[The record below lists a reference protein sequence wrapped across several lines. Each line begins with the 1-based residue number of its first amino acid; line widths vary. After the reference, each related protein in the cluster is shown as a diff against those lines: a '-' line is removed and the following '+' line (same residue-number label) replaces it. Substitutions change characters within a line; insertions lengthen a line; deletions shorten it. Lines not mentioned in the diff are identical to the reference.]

1 MKLHTPSVLVG
12 AVVAGAV
19 LLSGGMGKPGAGG
32 GGNPAAATPPASQ
45 IRVSD
50 LVRPKSAPSAV
61 YTVRG
66 EVTALPEKGKPQTE
80 LMIKHEAIDD
90 FKNKDGKV
98 VGMNSMIMDFPPEKG
113 LDVTV
118 LKVGDKVEVE
128 FAVWWSQSPPW
139 LATKITKLPA
149 ETKLEYRRAG
159 EAKKEAKVE
168 PKPEVRPET
177 KPEAKA
183 AEAAGP
189 APATEGTLVPNAKDN
204 LDAIVENGKAGLL
217 RQVLGKMLPGAT
229 IVSAERDE
237 EYPEEIRVYNVTLT
251 TKDAGGAGGVG
262 GVGGAAGETSHIVL
276 LTEAGTVLLH
286 SRHSEVMGH
295 PAELAALIKLKYPE
309 AKIMHTD
316 ATVSYEW
323 LVQFKVGTK
332 NFVALMDSGGS
343 FEIAEGDED
352 EPAQPAA
359 PVKKGP
365 GF

>member
-19 LLSGGMGKPGAGG
+19 LLSGGMGKPGPGG

-149 ETKLEYRRAG
+149 DTKLEYRRAG
-159 EAKKEAKVE
+159 QAKAEVKAEAKPE
-168 PKPEVRPET
+168 PKVET
-177 KPEAKA
+177 KPADA
-183 AEAAGP
+183 AAMEGEGKL
-189 APATEGTLVPNAKDN
+189 APSAKDN

-229 IVSAERDE
+229 IESAERDE
-237 EYPEEIRVYNVTLT
+237 EYPEEIRVYNVTLM
-251 TKDAGGAGGVG
+251 TKNAV
-262 GVGGAAGETSHIVL
+262 GETSHIVL
-276 LTEAGTVLLH
+276 LTETGTVLLH
-286 SRHSEVMGH
+286 SRHAETLGH
-295 PAELAALIKLKYPE
+295 PAELAALIKMKYPE

>member
-19 LLSGGMGKPGAGG
+19 LLSGGMGKPGPAGG
-32 GGNPAAATPPASQ
+32 GAPAAATPPASQ

-139 LATKITKLPA
+139 LATKVTKLPA
-149 ETKLEYRRAG
+149 DTKLEYRRAG
-159 EAKKEAKVE
+159 QAKTEVKAEPKPEAKPEAKVE
-168 PKPEVRPET
+168 T
-177 KPEAKA
+177 KPA
-183 AEAAGP
+183 AAAGEVEGKL
-189 APATEGTLVPNAKDN
+189 APSAKDN

-229 IVSAERDE
+229 IESAERDE
-237 EYPEEIRVYNVTLT
+237 EYPEEIRVYNVTLM
-251 TKDAGGAGGVG
+251 TKGAGGAGGA
-262 GVGGAAGETSHIVL
+262 GGAVGDTSHIVL
-276 LTEAGTVLLH
+276 LTETGTVLLH
-286 SRHSEVMGH
+286 SRHAETLGH
-295 PAELAALIKLKYPE
+295 PAELAALIKMKYPE

-323 LVQFKVGTK
+323 LVQFKVGKK